1 MQYMRY
7 YSLECH
13 PFCPD
18 SLPSV
23 YNLKVMYAARRVCF
37 VRALEITIL
46 ELSTDWIVNST
57 LYSIAFSEMK
67 I

>member
-1 MQYMRY
+1 MLYMRY

-18 SLPSV
+18 SLPFV

-37 VRALEITIL
+37 VTALQITIL
-46 ELSTDWIVNST
+46 ELSTDWIVNSV
-57 LYSIAFSEMK
+57 LYPIAFCEMK